1 MVKKPPEKP
10 FQIKIFKMAVESDQV
25 GIQRKSKTANFAWFK
40 KVNFAQ
46 NKHIRWLSM
55 VNRQKG
61 KAENCYFQ
69 GSCYRYSLGLH

>member
-1 MVKKPPEKP
+1 MLVFRYDPFFMVKKPPEKP

-55 VNRQKG
+55 VNRQKNG
-61 KAENCYFQ
+61 HLESVLQ
-69 GSCYRYSLGLH
+69 